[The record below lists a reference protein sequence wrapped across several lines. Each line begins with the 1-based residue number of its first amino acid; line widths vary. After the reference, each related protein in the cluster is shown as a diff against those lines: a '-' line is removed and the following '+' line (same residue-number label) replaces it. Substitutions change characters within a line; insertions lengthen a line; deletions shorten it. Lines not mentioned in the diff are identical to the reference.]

1 MQLTPCVQTF
11 IDYLE
16 YDSKFVEERR
26 WGKRNRWHMFSKSIH
41 IWGSL
46 SVSLIQTEPLDGRWK
61 SRVKSLS
68 SKLILSPI
76 ISCCWKSYVFAHMHY
91 LKNHHVASDFAWGY
105 LVHFFFPF
113 YTWRYFVLISTVWC
127 SIKEMNL
134 LLWFQLRFAFQ
145 TMFKIGLMVFNKFH
159 NYVFQ
164 IYCIYIFLNM
174 GSQIAWFSIK
184 LLFKAGWLCSSTSKF
199 QVLSV

>member
-26 WGKRNRWHMFSKSIH
+26 WGKRNRWHMFSKPIH

-61 SRVKSLS
+61 SRVIITLFKIDTFSYNFMLLKVICFCPHALLKKSS
-68 SKLILSPI
+68 CSKWFCLRI
-76 ISCCWKSYVFAHMHY
+76 F
-91 LKNHHVASDFAWGY
+91 GT
-105 LVHFFFPF
+105 FFFPF

-199 QVLSV
+199 QVLGV

>member
-26 WGKRNRWHMFSKSIH
+26 WGKRNRWHMFSKPIN

-76 ISCCWKSYVFAHMHY
+76 ILCCWKSCFCPHAL
-91 LKNHHVASDFAWGY
+91 LKKSSCSEWFCLRIFGT
-105 LVHFFFPF
+105 FFFPF

-164 IYCIYIFLNM
+164 IFLNM

-199 QVLSV
+199 QVLGV